1 MGREIIQA
9 AKEIIARW
17 VQVNVG
23 MGRREG
29 GSIWFTLLGLEIVE
43 IFLMRVIQE
52 EEGGDS
58 DRGERGE
65 EGVAGIE
72 IANGADGRDVAEARP
87 TPEKKM
93 IVNNFL

>member
-1 MGREIIQA
+1 
-9 AKEIIARW
+9 
-17 VQVNVG
+17 
-23 MGRREG
+23 
-29 GSIWFTLLGLEIVE
+29 
-43 IFLMRVIQE
+43 MRLIQE

-72 IANGADGRDVAEARP
+72 IANGSDGRDVAEARP

-93 IVNNFL
+93 IVNHFCKNCKSCTLKILQSVCKQKSSFHMETVKLHIY

>member
-1 MGREIIQA
+1 M
-9 AKEIIARW
+9 
-17 VQVNVG
+17 
-23 MGRREG
+23 
-29 GSIWFTLLGLEIVE
+29 EIVE

-72 IANGADGRDVAEARP
+72 IANGSDGRDVAEARP

-93 IVNNFL
+93 IVNHFCKNCKFCTLKILQSVCKQKSSFH